1 MEQVFSQRLRSAR
14 IMRGFSMDELC
25 ETMGASV
32 SKQAIS
38 KYEKG
43 KMLPNSTV
51 LIQLANVLCVSI
63 DYFFKPFEIQLEGIE
78 FRKKSKLSVKQ
89 QNQIEEKVLD

>member
-1 MEQVFSQRLRSAR
+1 
-14 IMRGFSMDELC
+14 MRGLCGDSPMDELC

-51 LIQLANVLCVSI
+51 LIQLAKRPLCE
-63 DYFFKPFEIQLEGIE
+63 YRLFFQAI
-78 FRKKSKLSVKQ
+78 
-89 QNQIEEKVLD
+89 

>member
-63 DYFFKPFEIQLEGIE
+63 DYFSSHLKFSWKASSSGRNRNCLSS
-78 FRKKSKLSVKQ
+78 SK
-89 QNQIEEKVLD
+89 IR

>member
-25 ETMGASV
+25 EAMGASI

-51 LIQLANVLCVSI
+51 LIQLANVLCV
-63 DYFFKPFEIQLEGIE
+63 
-78 FRKKSKLSVKQ
+78 RTKSR
-89 QNQIEEKVLD
+89 